1 MAAMCSVVEWERERE
16 IGREEEGG
24 RLRGLSDKHILS
36 GGKEADWTGEARRGS
51 GECSGG
57 GM

>member
-1 MAAMCSVVEWERERE
+1 MAEWERERE